1 VLVSDPDGKN
11 MRIFASGLRNAVF
24 RGYQVAFVPFR
35 DGRPSGEATPFFSDL
50 YRNLSEFSIS
60 RVTFPVT
67 VTTNQPVAFTVIF
80 TPGAT
85 GAASAAAS
93 FASNAS
99 SAPTWSTLTGTGT
112 PAAAYTVG
120 LN

>member
-1 VLVSDPDGKN
+1 
-11 MRIFASGLRNAVF
+11 
-24 RGYQVAFVPFR
+24 
-35 DGRPSGEATPFFSDL
+35 
-50 YRNLSEFSIS
+50 
-60 RVTFPVT
+60 
-67 VTTNQPVAFTVIF
+67 VAFTVIF

-99 SAPTWSTLTGTGT
+99 SAPTWATLTGTGT
-112 PAAAYTVG
+112 PAAVYTVG